1 MIQIADTLLLAVAAF
16 AQSMPIMCLCDVRM
30 RVARLFTLPPGVQG
44 PALAAPKKPGALLN
58 AEVRSASDGGQ
69 LRVSTRRSCVFFS
82 RTLVNLAGALVG
94 PWQAHGE
101 DEDAS
106 LLKLAD
112 TPRARSAAT
121 LVVAAVTLLP
131 QWEAELKRHA
141 PSLKVGPPP
150 SAMHT
155 VIVVS
160 GRHPGVP

>member
-1 MIQIADTLLLAVAAF
+1 M
-16 AQSMPIMCLCDVRM
+16 
-30 RVARLFTLPPGVQG
+30 
-44 PALAAPKKPGALLN
+44 
-58 AEVRSASDGGQ
+58 
-69 LRVSTRRSCVFFS
+69 
-82 RTLVNLAGALVG
+82 VG

-150 SAMHT
+150 PAMHT
-155 VIVVS
+155 SFCFRSPPWCALTLLFTTDLVVIV
-160 GRHPGVP
+160 GLALARAAPPHAL